1 MKKEK
6 RREFNFNKLAFNF
19 IIGLIVFI
27 GVFSYPIFQLQDKL
41 TNLQENNEHLVHME
55 TFSDGYTNNSDET
68 VQIRYKYILSHEKAD
83 SVEIEYL
90 ENERPLFELY
100 EDGIKVASDYLGPEF
115 STVIPEIS
123 RTHTLEPGETS
134 DTQFDI
140 FLNKEAEELRDLI
153 RFEVD
158 IVVEEILNGRWS
170 PVYQVNFM
178 ERGNNWRLNKTLIE
192 LDPID

>member
-1 MKKEK
+1 MGKEEKMK
-6 RREFNFNKLAFNF
+6 FNFKKLAFNF
-19 IIGLIVFI
+19 SIGLIVFI
-27 GVFSYPIFQLQDKL
+27 GVFSYPIFQLQDQL
-41 TNLQENNEHLVHME
+41 DELQENNEHLVHME

-123 RTHTLEPGETS
+123 RTHTLEAGETS
-134 DTQFDI
+134 ETQFDV

-158 IVVEEILNGRWS
+158 IVVEEVLNGRWS

-178 ERGNNWRLNKTLIE
+178 ERGENWRLNKTLIQ